1 LFVTIIIMII
11 ATASQ
16 KGGVGKTATSVNLA
30 SCLGQ
35 RTLLVD
41 LDPQGACSISLG
53 IDPDSLSTTIYDAL
67 TERAN
72 IRDVILPTSYGF
84 DLAPSNI
91 DLAEAEL
98 ALAATP
104 GREFALRRALSPVL
118 DSYDQ
123 IVIDTPPTLGLLT
136 MNAFAVADSVLIPV
150 STQLLS
156 LRGLATLMETIEKIR
171 RYSINPELTVL
182 GILPTKY
189 DRRLIHARQVLE
201 YLDTFTTQQG
211 IRLFSPVRAT
221 VRFDESVNEHTPF
234 VLLYPDDEASSAFR
248 EVAEHV
254 RQT

>member
-1 LFVTIIIMII
+1 MIV

-16 KGGVGKTATSVNLA
+16 KGGVGKTATALNVSA
-30 SCLGQ
+30 CLGL

-53 IDPDSLSTTIYDAL
+53 IDADSLETTIYEAL
-67 TERAN
+67 TERAS
-72 IRDVILPTSYGF
+72 IRDAILPTSYGF

-104 GREFALRRALSPVL
+104 GREFALKRALAPVAGEY
-118 DSYDQ
+118 SH

-156 LRGLATLMETIEKIR
+156 LRGLATLMDTIEKIR
-171 RYSINPELTVL
+171 RYSINPDLKVL

-189 DRRLIHARQVLE
+189 DGRTIHARQVLE
-201 YLDTFTTQQG
+201 YLGNFAHENH
-211 IRLFSPVRAT
+211 IRLFSPVRST
-221 VRFDESVNEHTPF
+221 VRFDEAVNEHTPY
-234 VLLYPDDEASSAFR
+234 VLLYPDDEASHAYE
-248 EVAEHV
+248 EVASYV